1 MPPAGTLPARW
12 QSRSIFSAKPQPAG
26 SLIATACSDGVLR
39 LWDLRS
45 GSLANTLSIPLF
57 DGMTAACA
65 WEPNGHCIA
74 SAATGGDIC
83 ALVSFHRSL
92 WSWRGLLASCV
103 SGSDQH
109 HTPVMS
115 SSRVRSS
122 AYLVIEINI
131 IQQQVRLH
139 SSLMQTQPQCPI
151 RNDFVRTVLVG
162 VHVCY
167 LLSLL
172 IAAI

>member
-12 QSRSIFSAKPQPAG
+12 QSGSIFSAKPQPAG

-45 GSLANTLSIPLF
+45 GSLANALSLPLF
-57 DGMTAACA
+57 HGMTAACA

-83 ALVSFHRSL
+83 ALVSFHSPP
-92 WSWRGLLASCV
+92 WSWHGLLASCI
-103 SGSDQH
+103 SGVDQQD
-109 HTPVMS
+109 TPVMS
-115 SSRVRSS
+115 SSRVRSFAFS
-122 AYLVIEINI
+122 VIEINTI
-131 IQQQVRLH
+131 NSRSGYIAMSCTNNLTV
-139 SSLMQTQPQCPI
+139 PQGI
-151 RNDFVRTVLVG
+151 
-162 VHVCY
+162 
-167 LLSLL
+167 LSDAQYWWACLL